1 MGLLQDKLRD
11 RERDLSDQLEQQKAI
26 LQAEKEKVES
36 DLTAEMNRKIEE
48 KDKELTTQLKAQRDR
63 LENILQLKVDEQM
76 RLQVT
81 SFSIRFVK
89 SVYYNIDVKE
99 DNFFVIHLVS
109 IDTQHAI
116 S

>member
-36 DLTAEMNRKIEE
+36 DLLAEMNRKIEE

-81 SFSIRFVK
+81 SFSIR
-89 SVYYNIDVKE
+89 
-99 DNFFVIHLVS
+99 L
-109 IDTQHAI
+109 
-116 S
+116 

>member
-36 DLTAEMNRKIEE
+36 DLMAEMNRKIEE

-81 SFSIRFVK
+81 SFSIR
-89 SVYYNIDVKE
+89 
-99 DNFFVIHLVS
+99 L
-109 IDTQHAI
+109 
-116 S
+116 

>member
-36 DLTAEMNRKIEE
+36 DLMAEMNRKIEE

-76 RLQVT
+76 RLQVA
-81 SFSIRFVK
+81 SFSTR
-89 SVYYNIDVKE
+89 
-99 DNFFVIHLVS
+99 L
-109 IDTQHAI
+109 
-116 S
+116 